1 MTTKIKGTYKTQS
14 LKVGWL
20 AGDAVC
26 VCALS
31 VCNQLLMGWEGCLFS
46 WVWVCVQVGNQW
58 RGEMV
63 ISFLKLLPKLRFW
76 EFHEILRCSIF
87 PMAQK
92 LKTLELDKIGHFCWK
107 TCSLHKIL
115 KIYTSIVTYV
125 FLSEKKKSLHP
136 FFAIFLSTDNTKII
150 LKKIQN
156 HKLVEKV
163 VQMTEGAKITQIF

>member
-1 MTTKIKGTYKTQS
+1 MRWFDPFIWWLCKVLKMTTKIKGTYKTQS

-125 FLSEKKKSLHP
+125 FLSEKKNHY
-136 FFAIFLSTDNTKII
+136 IHFLQFSFLWIT
-150 LKKIQN
+150 LK
-156 HKLVEKV
+156 L
-163 VQMTEGAKITQIF
+163 F